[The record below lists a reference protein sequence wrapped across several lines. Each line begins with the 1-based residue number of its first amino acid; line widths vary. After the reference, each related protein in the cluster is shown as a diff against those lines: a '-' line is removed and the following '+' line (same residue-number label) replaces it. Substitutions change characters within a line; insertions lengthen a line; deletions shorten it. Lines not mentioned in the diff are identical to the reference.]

1 MTFETSAPEV
11 VALYLRLFLNP
22 PFFVF
27 VFVYFKYHVKAPIE
41 IQFCIT
47 QELLVSA
54 CACVIISVMEHYT
67 VFTRRSKERSEVDP
81 RLQEEGMMNL
91 NRKSIAVTG
100 SVI

>member
-27 VFVYFKYHVKAPIE
+27 VYFKYHVKAPIE

-47 QELLVSA
+47 QESLVSA
-54 CACVIISVMEHYT
+54 CACVIISVMEQYT

-100 SVI
+100 SGI